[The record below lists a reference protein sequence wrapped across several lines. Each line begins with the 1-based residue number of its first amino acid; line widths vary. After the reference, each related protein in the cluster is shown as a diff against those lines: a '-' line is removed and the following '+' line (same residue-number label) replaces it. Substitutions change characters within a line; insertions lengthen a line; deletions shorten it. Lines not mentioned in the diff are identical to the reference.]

1 MAAGVTM
8 KPIQTSTVET
18 FPLLIVI
25 SGPSGVGKD
34 SVLNGLKRCNLPLHF
49 VVTTTNRPPRE
60 GEVDGVDY
68 HFVSTDEFIHM
79 IENDELVEYA
89 QVYNDYKGVP
99 KEQLRQAFASGK
111 DVIMRVDVQGAAT
124 LKKKYPDAVL
134 VYLTTSDENLVSR
147 LMARDADDPESLR
160 LRIAMARKEI
170 HRLQEFDYQVE
181 NEDGR
186 LDAAVQAIQDII
198 SAEHHRV
205 VHRKVTI

>member
-1 MAAGVTM
+1 MNEL
-8 KPIQTSTVET
+8 KSTTVKT
-18 FPLLIVI
+18 YPLLIVI

-34 SVLNGLKRCNLPLHF
+34 SVLHGLKRCDLPLHF

-68 HFVSTDEFIHM
+68 NFVSTDAFIHM

-99 KEQLRQAFASGK
+99 KDQLRQAFASGN
-111 DVIMRVDVQGAAT
+111 DVVMRVDVQGAAT
-124 LKKKYPDAVL
+124 LRKKYPDAVL
-134 VYLTTSDENLVSR
+134 IYLTTSDENLVKR
-147 LMARDADDPESLR
+147 LMTRDSDDPESLR

-170 HRLQEFDYQVE
+170 NRLPEFDYQVE
-181 NEDGR
+181 NDEGQ
-186 LDAAVQAIQDII
+186 LNEAVKAIEDII

-205 VHRKVTI
+205 AHRRVTI